1 MGKEKRPTVLHQH
14 LNVLKISKQHLADD
28 IQSVFALLLSLFLAF
43 FFEVLLKFLETRL
56 HRDLIGQPDILTF
69 STNQL
74 IFKVIYLQC
83 QHLDDELDLPP
94 PLLIFFLDSHQPQA
108 DYHTLIILLFEAVDE
123 LILTPFVLGKRGEEA
138 GLEKQRID
146 IKEPLMYADRF
157 LDGLIV
163 ECCPLADE

>member
-1 MGKEKRPTVLHQH
+1 MGEEQRPAVFHKH
-14 LNVLKISKQHLADD
+14 LNVLEISKQHLTDG
-28 IQSVFALLLSLFLAF
+28 IQSVFALLRSLLLAF
-43 FFEVLLKFLETRL
+43 FFEVLLKFLQTRL
-56 HRDLIGQPDILTF
+56 HCDLIGQPDILTF

-74 IFKVIYLQC
+74 IFEVIDLQC
-83 QHLDDELDLPP
+83 QHLDDEFDLPP
-94 PLLIFFLDSHQPQA
+94 SLLIFFLDSHQPQA
-108 DYHTLIILLFEAVDE
+108 YYHTLIILLFETVDE